1 MDADRTSSFF
11 GVGSAVA
18 ESASPGPSLCEG
30 HASVDMET
38 FAHSIACWR
47 PGADL
52 LPSQGARVRRRSP
65 VALDKSAKQKTGCLI
80 KLYVTKNAAWQ

>member
-18 ESASPGPSLCEG
+18 ESVSPDPSLCEG
-30 HASVDMET
+30 HASVDTET
-38 FAHSIACWR
+38 FAHSFACWR
-47 PGADL
+47 LRVGL
-52 LPSQGARVRRRSP
+52 FPSQGARVRRRSHVP
-65 VALDKSAKQKTGCLI
+65 LDKSAKQKTGCLI